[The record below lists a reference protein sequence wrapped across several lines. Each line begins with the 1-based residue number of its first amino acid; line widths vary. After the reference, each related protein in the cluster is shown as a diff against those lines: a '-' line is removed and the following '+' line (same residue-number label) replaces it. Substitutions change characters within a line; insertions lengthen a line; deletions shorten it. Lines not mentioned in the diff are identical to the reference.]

1 MDSHDAQMPASG
13 HQVRKPTEYLTQ
25 ARIDELSQFSIFL
38 LAKEGFTLQD
48 VRAMVS
54 TSKLYASSKVIERI
68 VGKPRPKKI
77 GKNDD
82 GAFRLNA
89 FQSAVAFQF
98 ARVLEHATTVFGSLQ
113 LAEEWLQKP
122 CRHLADLI
130 PLTLVDN
137 PVGFRVI
144 EDYLGRVEFGIYQ

>member
-1 MDSHDAQMPASG
+1 
-13 HQVRKPTEYLTQ
+13 
-25 ARIDELSQFSIFL
+25 
-38 LAKEGFTLQD
+38 
-48 VRAMVS
+48 MVS

-68 VGKPRPKKI
+68 VGKPRHKKI

>member
-68 VGKPRPKKI
+68 VGKPRHKKI

-89 FQSAVAFQF
+89 FQSAV
-98 ARVLEHATTVFGSLQ
+98 ES
-113 LAEEWLQKP
+113 
-122 CRHLADLI
+122 
-130 PLTLVDN
+130 PLVS
-137 PVGFRVI
+137 
-144 EDYLGRVEFGIYQ
+144 